1 MLEYLSIT
9 NYAIIENLRLEP
21 GVGFNTITGET
32 GAGKSILLGALKLAL
47 GERAAAEALR
57 RGSTR
62 AEVEVVF
69 RGLPEA
75 LAQRLLADGL
85 ADDSDQGS
93 VILRRE
99 ISSTGTSRAFL
110 NGRTVP
116 LTYLREVADAL
127 IDIHS
132 QNEHTSLH
140 TVATQL
146 NLLDRF
152 GEHECALE
160 NYANAFHQMREA
172 KRRLG
177 ELDTNKGDAERRKDF
192 LLFQIEEIRTAAP
205 VPGEDDSLSD
215 DRRRLLH
222 AERIGTACSAVVD
235 MLYEGEQTQSPA
247 VASVDSARKL
257 LEEVAELDPSQTDL
271 AAKAGEVRFTLEDLA
286 GQVRDYMAGI
296 APSPARLS
304 EVDDRLHLLHGLKRK
319 YGDTLAAVLETL
331 EKLEA
336 ELHGIE
342 FHDEEMQKC
351 REAFVA
357 SANKA
362 LLAARELSQRRRKA
376 AAVFEKAVMTEMAD
390 LELPRAKFVVQLDS
404 RIADE
409 GSDSNPES
417 VFKALDARGCDD
429 IDFLVS
435 TNIGEDPKPL
445 ARVASGGEVARI
457 MLAIKTVLAER
468 DEIPTL
474 VFDEIDVGISGEAAA
489 RVGEKLRLL
498 AATHQVLCI
507 THLPQVAA
515 RGHVHWVV
523 EKSDAA
529 GRTTASARQLKEKE
543 RVHALA
549 QMLSGREPDQ
559 AALRYARELMAA
571 QANIKG

>member
-62 AEVEVVF
+62 SEVEAVF

-75 LAQRLLADGL
+75 LTQRLSADGL
-85 ADDSDQGS
+85 ADDSDEGC

-99 ISSTGTSRAFL
+99 ISSSGTSRAFL

-116 LTYLREVADAL
+116 LTYLREVAEAL

-152 GEHECALE
+152 GEHESALE

-177 ELDTNKGDAERRKDF
+177 ELDTNQGDAERRKAF

-205 VPGEDDSLSD
+205 VPGEDETLAD

-235 MLYEGEQTQSPA
+235 LLYEGEQTQSPA

-257 LEEVAELDPSQTDL
+257 LEEVAELDPSQTEL
-271 AAKAGEVRFTLEDLA
+271 AARAGEVRFALEDLA

-296 APSPARLS
+296 APDPARLS
-304 EVDDRLHLLHGLKRK
+304 EVDERLHQLHGLKRK

-331 EKLEA
+331 ESLEA
-336 ELHGIE
+336 EVHGIE

-351 REAFVA
+351 REEFVS

-362 LLAARELSQRRRKA
+362 LLAARELSERRRKA

-390 LELPRAKFVVQLDS
+390 LELPRAKFVVRLNS
-404 RIADE
+404 HVPEA
-409 GSDSNPES
+409 GSESSPES
-417 VFKALDARGCDD
+417 IYKALDARGGDD

-543 RVHALA
+543 RVLALA

-571 QANIKG
+571 QANTKG